1 MVAAGEDRNSRL
13 APNRSR
19 SLMGVNRSLIGC
31 MSSSD
36 ARGRSPRIPEIQK
49 AFRLKR
55 TTA

>member
-1 MVAAGEDRNSRL
+1 MVAEDRNSRL

-36 ARGRSPRIPEIQK
+36 AWGRSPRIPEIQK